1 MEEEEFQVDR
11 ILDKRVKNS
20 KTEYLLSWK
29 GYGPEE
35 NTWEPKANLNCP
47 KLMAVCKTVLLFIK
61 LRSHFKLQNLQI
73 SYFGLFSFPNFSGV

>member
-1 MEEEEFQVDR
+1 MSDMEEEEFQVDR

-47 KLMAVCKTVLLFIK
+47 KLMAVSKTVLLFIK
-61 LRSHFKLQNLQI
+61 LRSHF
-73 SYFGLFSFPNFSGV
+73 S

>member
-1 MEEEEFQVDR
+1 MSEIEEEEFQVDK

-35 NTWEPKANLNCP
+35 NTWEPKANLDCP
-47 KLMAVCKTVLLFIK
+47 ELIAVCKFFGSENINRLHKANKIITNYHLKNLLFGK
-61 LRSHFKLQNLQI
+61 
-73 SYFGLFSFPNFSGV
+73 